1 MTKKET
7 SHLSEEKL
15 ERAVDALLEGQYLSK
30 SGAARMKWYLVEG
43 RKDITANMLFS
54 LHQRFPS
61 AKDIILA
68 ALDRKT
74 SITVNG
80 F

>member
-7 SHLSEEKL
+7 SHLDPAKL
-15 ERAVDALLEGQYLSK
+15 EKAVDALLNGQYLSK
-30 SGAARMKWYLVEG
+30 RGAEQMKWYLVEG

-74 SITVNG
+74 SITVDE